1 MAHVPFCYT
10 LSYLVL
16 SFSWATIPFS
26 YLLSRFFK
34 DSTVGFMAVFIV
46 HMTIAFNMACA
57 KLMLDLLQGR
67 SVSDLHINDW
77 RAEMFLVKDIF
88 VFVV

>member
-1 MAHVPFCYT
+1 
-10 LSYLVL
+10 
-16 SFSWATIPFS
+16 
-26 YLLSRFFK
+26 
-34 DSTVGFMAVFIV
+34 MAVFIV